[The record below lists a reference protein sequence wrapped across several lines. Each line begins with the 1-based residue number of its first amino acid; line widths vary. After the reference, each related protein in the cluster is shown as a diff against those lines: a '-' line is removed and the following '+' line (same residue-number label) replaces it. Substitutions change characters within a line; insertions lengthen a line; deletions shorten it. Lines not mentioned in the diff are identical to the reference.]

1 MISELAKARE
11 MTLGSR
17 FSREARAGV
26 LGKERERDE
35 PAQQSLPLFQGEP
48 IWGCQ
53 HSF

>member
-1 MISELAKARE
+1 MISELAKGRE

-35 PAQQSLPLFQGEP
+35 PAQTHTVQKRRGV
-48 IWGCQ
+48 
-53 HSF
+53 